1 MKTSLKTFLLFG
13 CLSFLS
19 MPAWAN
25 PVLLTHDELIVQGLE
40 FLVDEE
46 ILQKEEAACLVLPL
60 KAAMREI
67 DFDNMMRLLLLSGDP
82 SEILAA
88 PYKLSSTKRRLI
100 YQKVHD
106 DCLQYFS
113 VGVEKKSDE
122 NLAENIKTE
131 TN

>member
-1 MKTSLKTFLLFG
+1 
-13 CLSFLS
+13 

-60 KAAMREI
+60 NAAMREI